1 MSTTIDLKELLKT
14 TGADAILITDNEG
27 NVIEH
32 LNVENE
38 KNIAAMTEMAF
49 SMCKDLSTDLGN
61 GELEQIFAKADN
73 GFFIANRL
81 KSQHILIMLSKNNS
95 KLGLYLKILNSISK

>member
-1 MSTTIDLKELLKT
+1 MSTKINLDELLET
-14 TGADAILITDNEG
+14 TGADAVLITDNEG
-27 NVIEH
+27 NLVESKNIEH
-32 LNVENE
+32 D

-49 SMCKDLSTDLGN
+49 TMCKDLSTDLGN
-61 GELEQIFAKADN
+61 GTLEQIFAKANN

-81 KSQHILIMLSKNNS
+81 KSKHILILLSKDNS